1 MTARDGMI
9 AAMSTSTAP
18 ALSWR
23 IDPVGDRCM
32 LVGLG
37 SEVSPATSARV
48 HALVARLR
56 EQPIVGV
63 RDVVPAFTTVALHY
77 LPECFVAP
85 PPSATGTPPRGG
97 ETVLGNGASNGP
109 IGATPFERLRDL
121 VLERLAEPLEGRA
134 DSGRVVEVP
143 ICYGGADNDFGPDLD
158 EVAARCGLAPAEVLA
173 RHQASAHRVSMLGFA
188 PGFPFIDGL
197 DAGLAMP
204 RRGQPRTRIPPGS
217 VAIARGQTCIY
228 PLETPGGWNII
239 GRTPLRLFDPAAE
252 PPCLLAP
259 GDAIRFVQVTTETY
273 RALLAEREL
282 RP

>member
-1 MTARDGMI
+1 
-9 AAMSTSTAP
+9 MSTSTAAAP
-18 ALSWR
+18 DSPWR
-23 IDPVGDRCM
+23 IDPVGDRCL

-37 SEVSPATSARV
+37 TEVNQATSARV

-56 EQPIVGV
+56 ERPIEGV

-77 LPECFVAP
+77 RPEFF
-85 PPSATGTPPRGG
+85 
-97 ETVLGNGASNGP
+97 
-109 IGATPFERLRDL
+109 GATPYAALRERL
-121 VLERLAEPLEGRA
+121 LERLVEPLEGQA
-134 DSGRVVEVP
+134 ESGRLIEVP
-143 ICYGGADNDFGPDLD
+143 VCYGAADNDFGPDLE
-158 EVAARCGLAPAEVLA
+158 EVAMRCGFTPAEVLV

-228 PLETPGGWNII
+228 PLETPGGWNLI
-239 GRTPLRLFDPAAE
+239 GRTPLRLFDPTAE

-259 GDAIRFVQVTTETY
+259 GDAIRFVPIDTAAY
-273 RALLAEREL
+273 RALLAEQEHGA
-282 RP
+282 